1 MVQRVLRPGTNADIL
16 DTFFDLVEVEIGVGN
31 VSRDPY
37 SGAPLG
43 LHGKNTS
50 YGDPFPL
57 TRDHLPSG
65 AVRPETV
72 KQVQRILKLANECKV
87 PLWMVSRGKNM
98 GWVYPSFPNTFH
110 YARSV

>member
-1 MVQRVLRPGTNADIL
+1 MVQRVLPLGISADIL
-16 DTFFDLVEVEIGVGN
+16 DTFFDLVEAEIGVGN

-43 LHGKNTS
+43 LYGKNTS
-50 YGDPFPL
+50 YGDPFSL
-57 TRDHLPSG
+57 ARDHLPSG

-87 PLWMVSRGKNM
+87 ALWTVSRGKNM
-98 GWVYPSFPNTFH
+98 G
-110 YARSV
+110 